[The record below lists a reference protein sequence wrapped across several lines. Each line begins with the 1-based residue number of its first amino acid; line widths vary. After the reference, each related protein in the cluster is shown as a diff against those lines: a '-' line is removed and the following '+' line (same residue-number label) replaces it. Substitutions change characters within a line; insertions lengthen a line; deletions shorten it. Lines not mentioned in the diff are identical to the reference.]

1 MRRLV
6 TALRRVDSSK
16 PSVLTPLAR
25 NRVLTVGRARRIVSS
40 VGVPEGVVE
49 RGTMSKMSA
58 KSDLT
63 IGDKVREKAKLKR
76 AAQTEASLQTLAA
89 QVERLLV
96 ERDADR
102 QEMQETQQE
111 VAELKLALA
120 EQGRQLSAAR
130 HEIERANKD
139 LRANFT
145 QPLHDLRSELQAAV
159 AETATLR
166 QQVVLQEAKLTAMQG
181 AVQDHGTQLRDVAT
195 LKAQQGFV
203 QAAADRADLAT
214 AEHSRLLGEVRSEL
228 AGLQQRHA
236 SLASTQVAEQGSH
249 RQVHAQLRQA
259 CETLT
264 MQFESVQV
272 EMGSIRADNAS
283 STETCEKL
291 KKAAKRH
298 ELLLHR
304 MTEVHETRAGE
315 LRGLIKS
322 LSEQLR
328 PLHETSRRHASQI
341 EEVSSGINVLA
352 ELLRFTN
359 RNRTQTLA
367 DALHTVGI

>member
-1 MRRLV
+1 
-6 TALRRVDSSK
+6 
-16 PSVLTPLAR
+16 
-25 NRVLTVGRARRIVSS
+25 
-40 VGVPEGVVE
+40 
-49 RGTMSKMSA
+49 MSKMSA
-58 KSDLT
+58 KSDQG
-63 IGDKVREKAKLKR
+63 IAEKVREKAKVKR
-76 AAQTEASLQTLAA
+76 AAQTEASLQALAS
-89 QVERLLV
+89 QVEQLLAD
-96 ERDADR
+96 RDADR
-102 QEMQETQQE
+102 QEMAETQQE
-111 VAELKLALA
+111 VAELRLALA

-130 HEIERANKD
+130 QEIERANKD

-159 AETATLR
+159 AEAATVR
-166 QQVVLQEAKLTAMQG
+166 QEVVLHESKIAVILG
-181 AVQDHGTQLRDVAT
+181 AQQDHTTQLRDVAT

-228 AGLQQRHA
+228 SGLQQRHA
-236 SLASTQVAEQGSH
+236 SLASTQAAEQGSQ
-249 RQVHAQLRQA
+249 RQVHAQLRSS
-259 CETLT
+259 CETLN
-264 MQFESVQV
+264 MQHESLQT
-272 EMGSIRADNAS
+272 ELGSVRADSAS
-283 STETCEKL
+283 TTETCEKL

-304 MTEVHETRAGE
+304 MTEVQETRASE

-367 DALHTVGI
+367 DALHTVGV